1 MFTSVPECGDPDSR
15 ALLNDQIQNAILKFT
30 LNTTRLGCPLPCT
43 LTFYDIRVNYFDE
56 FQASSGH
63 GTGALWM
70 YTYFDSMIVEIQNE
84 ILIYDWPK
92 FLSAIGGT
100 LSLYLGFSCLSMLL
114 VILASAKQLMDERV
128 LAAAVS

>member
-1 MFTSVPECGDPDSR
+1 
-15 ALLNDQIQNAILKFT
+15 
-30 LNTTRLGCPLPCT
+30 
-43 LTFYDIRVNYFDE
+43 
-56 FQASSGH
+56 
-63 GTGALWM
+63 M